1 MSKENVEIAR
11 GFFEASD
18 LQTAFDAVA
27 EDVTYAFH
35 GEARRLS
42 GAGELRGKPEAVK
55 WMVDWFSRFRDYRF
69 EIEEVRD
76 WGDRV
81 LVVTIHHA
89 KGRASGAPIRQQTAQ
104 VITVRDGEIA
114 RQEFYAG
121 RAEALEAA
129 ELSEE

>member
-1 MSKENVEIAR
+1 MSEENVEIVR

-18 LQTAFDAVA
+18 LQIAFDAVA

-35 GEARRLS
+35 GDTRRLS
-42 GAGELRGKPEAVK
+42 GADELTGKPAALK

-89 KGRASGAPIRQQTAQ
+89 KGRASGVPIHEQTAQ
-104 VITVRDGEIA
+104 VMMVRDGKIT
-114 RQEFYAG
+114 RQDFYAD
-121 RAEALEAA
+121 RAEALQAA
-129 ELSEE
+129 GPSE